1 VVTHDARIPQQF
13 VETYSKRY
21 TETRA
26 ATAPREH
33 LVTGPLTRKVALVT
47 GAGQGAGQGV
57 AEALAEDGA
66 TVAVVGR
73 TLSKL
78 ETVVGGIESFGGHA
92 VAIRCDVGS
101 SDEIDATVD
110 GVVTQFGTVDVL
122 VNAAHHNTRGGALLD
137 VDDEDVDLL
146 WRTGPLATLRFMRA
160 CHPHLAGGGNIVNF
174 GSGAQFAPEGYG
186 VYAGTKDA
194 IQAITR
200 AAAVEW
206 GRDGIRANLIVPHV
220 TSPSM
225 EAALADP
232 ARRARS
238 LASIPIGRFG
248 QPADIG
254 RVAAF
259 LAGPDAAFVT
269 GQTILV
275 DGGMKYHR

>member
-1 VVTHDARIPQQF
+1 M
-13 VETYSKRY
+13 
-21 TETRA
+21 
-26 ATAPREH
+26 
-33 LVTGPLTRKVALVT
+33 TGPLTRKVAIVT
-47 GAGQGAGQGV
+47 GAGQGAGRGV
-57 AEALAEDGA
+57 AEALADDGA
-66 TVAVVGR
+66 TVVAVGR

-78 ETVVGGIESFGGHA
+78 EAVVEGIESSGGKA
-92 VAIRCDVGS
+92 VAMRCEVGS
-101 SDEIDATVD
+101 ADEIVATVAQ
-110 GVVTQFGTVDVL
+110 VVEECGTVDVL
-122 VNAAHHNTRGGALLD
+122 VNAAHHNTRGGSLLD
-137 VDDEDVDLL
+137 IDEDDVEEL

-160 CHPHLAGGGNIVNF
+160 CHPYLSGGGAIVNF
-174 GSGAQFAPEGYG
+174 GSGAQYAPEGYG
-186 VYAGTKDA
+186 VYAATKDA

-206 GRDGIRANLIVPHV
+206 GRNGIRANLLVPHV

-225 EAALADP
+225 EAALTDP

-269 GQTILV
+269 GQTLLV

>member
-1 VVTHDARIPQQF
+1 M
-13 VETYSKRY
+13 
-21 TETRA
+21 
-26 ATAPREH
+26 
-33 LVTGPLTRKVALVT
+33 
-47 GAGQGAGQGV
+47 
-57 AEALAEDGA
+57 
-66 TVAVVGR
+66 
-73 TLSKL
+73 
-78 ETVVGGIESFGGHA
+78 
-92 VAIRCDVGS
+92 RCDVGVA
-101 SDEIDATVD
+101 DEIDATVER
-110 GVVTQFGTVDVL
+110 VVEQLGTIDVL
-122 VNAAHHNTRGGALLD
+122 VNAAHHNTRGGWLLE
-137 VDDEDVDLL
+137 VADDDVDLL

-160 CHPHLAGGGNIVNF
+160 CHPHLAGGGSIVNF
-174 GSGAQFAPEGYG
+174 GSGAQYAPEGYG
-186 VYAGTKDA
+186 VYAATKDA

-248 QPADIG
+248 QPSDIG

-269 GQTILV
+269 GQTLLV

>member
-1 VVTHDARIPQQF
+1 M
-13 VETYSKRY
+13 
-21 TETRA
+21 
-26 ATAPREH
+26 
-33 LVTGPLTRKVALVT
+33 TGPLARKVALVT
-47 GAGQGAGQGV
+47 GAGQGAGLGV
-57 AEALAEDGA
+57 ADALADDGA
-66 TVAVVGR
+66 AVAVVGR
-73 TLSKL
+73 TRSKL
-78 ETVVGGIESFGGHA
+78 EAAAAGIEARGGEA
-92 VAIRCDVGS
+92 VAVRCDVGS
-101 SDEIDATVD
+101 ADEIDATVAQ
-110 GVVTQFGTVDVL
+110 VVAQFGSVDIL
-122 VNAAHHNTRGGALLD
+122 VNAAHHNTRGGRLLD
-137 VDDEDVDLL
+137 IADDDVDLL

-160 CHPHLAGGGNIVNF
+160 CHPHLAGGGSIVNF
-174 GSGAQFAPEGYG
+174 GSGAQYAPEGYG

-206 GRDGIRANLIVPHV
+206 GRDGIRANVIVPHV

-232 ARRARS
+232 ARRERS
-238 LASIPIGRFG
+238 RASIPIGRFG

-269 GQTILV
+269 GQTLLV

>member
-1 VVTHDARIPQQF
+1 M
-13 VETYSKRY
+13 
-21 TETRA
+21 
-26 ATAPREH
+26 
-33 LVTGPLTRKVALVT
+33 TGPLARKIALVT
-47 GAGQGAGQGV
+47 GAGQGAGLGV

-73 TLSKL
+73 TLAKL
-78 ETVVGGIESFGGHA
+78 EVAVEGIEASGGHA
-92 VAIRCDVGS
+92 IAVRCDVGS
-101 SDEIDATVD
+101 PDEIDATIEQ
-110 GVVTQFGTVDVL
+110 VVAQFGGVDVL
-122 VNAAHHNTRGGALLD
+122 VNAAHHNTRGGRLLD
-137 VDDEDVDLL
+137 IDDDDVDLL

-160 CHPHLAGGGNIVNF
+160 CHPHLVGGGSIVNF

-206 GRDGIRANLIVPHV
+206 GRDGIRANVIVPHV

-225 EAALADP
+225 EAALSDP
-232 ARRARS
+232 ARRERS

-248 QPADIG
+248 QPSDIG
-254 RVAAF
+254 RVVAF

-269 GQTILV
+269 GQTLLV

>member
-1 VVTHDARIPQQF
+1 M
-13 VETYSKRY
+13 
-21 TETRA
+21 
-26 ATAPREH
+26 
-33 LVTGPLTRKVALVT
+33 TGPLARKVALVT
-47 GAGQGAGQGV
+47 GAGQGAGLGV
-57 AEALAEDGA
+57 AEALADDGA

-73 TLSKL
+73 TRSKL
-78 ETVVGGIESFGGHA
+78 EVAAGGIESRGGTA
-92 VAIRCDVGS
+92 VAVRCDVGS
-101 SDEIDATVD
+101 ADEIDATVAQ
-110 GVVTQFGTVDVL
+110 VVAQFGRVDIL
-122 VNAAHHNTRGGALLD
+122 VNAAHHNTRGGRLLD
-137 VDDEDVDLL
+137 IADDDVDLL

-160 CHPHLAGGGNIVNF
+160 CHPHLAGGGSIVNF
-174 GSGAQFAPEGYG
+174 GSGAQYAPEGYG

-206 GRDGIRANLIVPHV
+206 GRDGIRANVIVPHV

-232 ARRARS
+232 ARRERS

-269 GQTILV
+269 GQTLLV